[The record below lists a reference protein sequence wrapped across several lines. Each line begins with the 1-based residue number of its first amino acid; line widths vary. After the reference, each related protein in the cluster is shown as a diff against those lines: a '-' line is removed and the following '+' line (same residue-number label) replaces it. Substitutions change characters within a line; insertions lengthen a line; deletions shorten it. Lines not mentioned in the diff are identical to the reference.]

1 MQYIPIQ
8 VLLTMQQSHLP
19 CIDHHHQDPLGQGA
33 SHLNKQREKWLWK
46 ENKENL
52 VARQNEQHR

>member
-1 MQYIPIQ
+1 
-8 VLLTMQQSHLP
+8 MQQSHLP